1 MPQRVDRSFRKD
13 PGRGCAQLY
22 FLPRPAREG
31 QASLEAGPVGRL
43 GTINRRRKVT
53 DEDGMVTPEGE
64 RHLRLMDSSW
74 KCNRIVEQHGGIS
87 SSPFVQ
93 RHLSFFSPSRWEGD

>member
-1 MPQRVDRSFRKD
+1 
-13 PGRGCAQLY
+13 
-22 FLPRPAREG
+22 
-31 QASLEAGPVGRL
+31 
-43 GTINRRRKVT
+43 
-53 DEDGMVTPEGE
+53 MVTPEGE

-93 RHLSFFSPSRWEGD
+93 RHLVFFSPSLWEGD